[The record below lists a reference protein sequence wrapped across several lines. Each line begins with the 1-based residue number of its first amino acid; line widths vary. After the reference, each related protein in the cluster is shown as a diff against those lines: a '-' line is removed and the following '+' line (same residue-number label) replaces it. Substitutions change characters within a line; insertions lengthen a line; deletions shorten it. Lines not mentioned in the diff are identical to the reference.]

1 MIRKLLLFCLV
12 CSLLLLHS
20 HSEASQLKYDLFFKR
35 WGLYYFPFES
45 WQWFKS
51 QGIAESNLNP
61 NAVSWAG
68 AMGVMQLMPATAKGL
83 GVGNPYDAE
92 ASIQGGVKYDR
103 WLDKKLSR
111 ISNPERRNFMFAS
124 YNAGLGNILKAKK
137 LAQTDIWQDSADK
150 LPQVTGQHSKETT
163 GYVQR
168 ITRIFRSVGGQG

>member
-12 CSLLLLHS
+12 SLLLLS
-20 HSEASQLKYDLFFKR
+20 PLLSEASQLKYDLFFKR
-35 WGLYYFPFES
+35 WGQYYFPFES
-45 WQWFKS
+45 WVWFKS

-61 NAVSWAG
+61 DAVSWVG
-68 AMGVMQLMPATAKGL
+68 ATGIMQIMPATAKGL

-92 ASIQGGVKYDR
+92 ASIQGGIKYVR
-103 WLDKKLSR
+103 WLDKKLTKIER
-111 ISNPERRNFMFAS
+111 NERRNFMFAS

-150 LPQVTGQHSKETT
+150 LSQVTGKHSKETT

-168 ITRIFRSVGGQG
+168 INRIFRSVGGQG